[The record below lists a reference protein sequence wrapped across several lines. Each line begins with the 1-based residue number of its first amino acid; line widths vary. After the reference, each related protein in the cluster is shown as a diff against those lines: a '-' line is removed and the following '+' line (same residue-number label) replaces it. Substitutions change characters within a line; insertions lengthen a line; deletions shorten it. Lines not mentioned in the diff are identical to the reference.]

1 MSIKINLIKSK
12 NKMNNRFFR
21 YYLVV
26 VNRYSNNSL
35 SDLLGVASMSLS
47 LNHRV
52 EAIMFVGSIMYSED
66 GTVRFMKRVRPFDH
80 ISFANLFLLFNVASV
95 LILYSIFESV
105 LGRSLLIKCV
115 RNYTRNDLLV
125 LT

>member
-1 MSIKINLIKSK
+1 MCIKINLIKSK
-12 NKMNNRFFR
+12 NKLNNRFFR

-52 EAIMFVGSIMYSED
+52 EATMFVGSIMHSED
-66 GTVRFMKRVRPFDH
+66 GTIRFMKRVRPFDH

-115 RNYTRNDLLV
+115 RYYTRKDLLV